1 MRATIKKFT
10 LRTALV
16 LAAFT
21 CDPTGLFAQVI
32 GLDSV
37 FYYININNPMLL
49 EYDQRIQAQQAY
61 AEGAKAWMAPMA
73 GLGPYWVPYAKPEE
87 HTDTEGMYMAF
98 VEQEIPNPSKQ
109 RAKKNYASSKV
120 KVEAEA
126 RNYQFNV
133 LKSEARE
140 LYYSSVVLTR
150 QLAVLDENKRIIE
163 LMLKLARIRYPYN
176 QASLGSIYK
185 VEARL
190 YEIDNMRYMTEG
202 EIDQAMVR
210 LKALMNVDY
219 SRHIAVDTTIQIT
232 FNPGETYDTLDL
244 HERRSDVRQLDQ
256 TINTMRLNQELQ
268 QRSARPDFKI
278 RFEHMQPRD
287 SEMQKLY
294 SAMAMI
300 TIPIAPW
307 SSKMYK
313 SEVRGMNAEIEAMK
327 LNRQAILNEAR
338 GMIAGM
344 QIQLSRMAQ
353 QLENYNSKILPAL
366 RKNYETT
373 MLAYEENREQLPS
386 VLDGWEAYSM
396 ARMEYLN
403 KQREY
408 YAMIVAYEKAL
419 EK

>member
-1 MRATIKKFT
+1 MKVTIKKIT
-10 LRTALV
+10 LRSAFVLITLV
-16 LAAFT
+16 
-21 CDPTGLFAQVI
+21 CGLPGSFAQVVT
-32 GLDSV
+32 LDSV
-37 FYYININNPMLL
+37 FHYINTRNPMLL
-49 EYDQRIQAQQAY
+49 EYDQRIEARQAY

-73 GLGPYWVPYAKPEE
+73 GVGPYWVPYSKPAE
-87 HTDTEGMYMAF
+87 HEDTEGMYMAF

-109 RAKKNYASSKV
+109 KAKKDYESSKV
-120 KVEAEA
+120 KAEAEA
-126 RNYQFNV
+126 RSYQFNV

-150 QLAVLDENKRIIE
+150 QLAVLDKNKEIVE

-190 YEIDNMRYMTEG
+190 HEIDNMRYMTEG

-210 LKALMNVDY
+210 LKALMNVDH
-219 SRHIAVDTTIQIT
+219 SRKIAVDTTLRVSYSA
-232 FNPGETYDTLDL
+232 GDSYDTLDL
-244 HERRSDVRQLDQ
+244 EERRSDIRQLDQ
-256 TINTMRLNQELQ
+256 TINVMRLNQELQ
-268 QRSARPDFKI
+268 QRSAKPDFRI

-287 SEMQKLY
+287 SDMQKLY

-344 QIQLSRMAQ
+344 QIQLSRMAR
-353 QLENYNSKILPAL
+353 QLENYDSKILPAL
-366 RKNYETT
+366 RKNYEAT

-408 YAMIVAYEKAL
+408 YSMIVAYEKAL